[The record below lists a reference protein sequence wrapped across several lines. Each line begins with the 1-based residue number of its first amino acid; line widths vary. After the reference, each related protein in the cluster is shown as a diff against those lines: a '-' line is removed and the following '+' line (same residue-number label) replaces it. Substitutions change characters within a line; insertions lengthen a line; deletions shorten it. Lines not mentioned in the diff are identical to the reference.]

1 MEWGQRWR
9 WDLFFL
15 DVSLHRGPDEEGK
28 VLEKIGRSHSKMQ
41 VPNDGQ
47 SPIKSSSCL
56 IGLVSQRRGKTCWLF
71 CPASPME
78 RVLLPQLWLPG
89 QSENGDDLIVMARVL
104 MMDHHW
110 WCWWWWWCITSG
122 WRWSGQEK
130 VGDDLLNISRWQQ
143 SFYCSHINLFSVHK
157 LHILIF

>member
-9 WDLFFL
+9 WDLFLL

-28 VLEKIGRSHSKMQ
+28 VLEKIGRRHRKMQ

-56 IGLVSQRRGKTCWLF
+56 NGLVSQRRGKII
-71 CPASPME
+71 PAGSSA
-78 RVLLPQLWLPG
+78 QLRPW
-89 QSENGDDLIVMARVL
+89 SECCCLSCDCLANLRMVIIVMVL

-110 WCWWWWWCITSG
+110 WCCCWWWWCITSG
-122 WRWSGQEK
+122 WQWSGQEK
-130 VGDDLLNISRWQQ
+130 VGDDFLNISRWQQ
-143 SFYCSHINLFSVHK
+143 SFYCSHINPFSVHK